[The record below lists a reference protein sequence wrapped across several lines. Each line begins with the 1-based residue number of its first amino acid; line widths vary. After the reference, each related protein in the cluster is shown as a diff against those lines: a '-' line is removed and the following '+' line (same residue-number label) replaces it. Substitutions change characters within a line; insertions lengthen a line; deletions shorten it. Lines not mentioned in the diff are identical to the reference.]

1 MLCTL
6 ILDQSDVEPQT
17 STEMPALARC
27 RTHLIPG
34 PTGLPS
40 RMPTGRLSPGQRVGI
55 AYMLLRKERR
65 FWIA

>member
-17 STEMPALARC
+17 STAMPALARC
-27 RTHLIPG
+27 RTHVLPG

-40 RMPTGRLSPGQRVGI
+40 RMPTGRLSRSQRVGI
-55 AYMLLRKERR
+55 AHMFLRKDRR

>member
-27 RTHLIPG
+27 RTHLFPG
-34 PTGLPS
+34 PAGLAS
-40 RMPTGRLSPGQRVGI
+40 RVPTGHLSRGQ
-55 AYMLLRKERR
+55 
-65 FWIA
+65 